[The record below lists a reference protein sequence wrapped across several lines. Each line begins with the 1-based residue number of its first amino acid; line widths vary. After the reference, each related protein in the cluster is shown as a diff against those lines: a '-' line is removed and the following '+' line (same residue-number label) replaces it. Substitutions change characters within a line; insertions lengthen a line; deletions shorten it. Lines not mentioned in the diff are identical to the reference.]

1 MNVRMV
7 KILIYLA
14 ILAVMGWGVKACSG
28 ETPKVEPTAVAV
40 LPPTTTPEPP
50 LPTPVPPTET
60 PVPPSP
66 TPAPPTDTPS
76 PTDTAVPATPT
87 PVPPQDTPTPEAE
100 VSAGSENCVA
110 CHTSQETLQALAVD
124 KTVESEATSGEG

>member
-14 ILAVMGWGVKACSG
+14 VLAVTGWGVKACSG
-28 ETPKVEPTAVAV
+28 ETPTVEPTAVAV

-50 LPTPVPPTET
+50 LPTSVPPTET

-66 TPAPPTDTPS
+66 TPAPPTDT
-76 PTDTAVPATPT
+76 AVPA
-87 PVPPQDTPTPEAE
+87 TPTPEAE

-110 CHTSQETLQALAVD
+110 CHTSQETLQALAED
-124 KTVESEATSGEG
+124 KTVKSEATSGEG

>member
-14 ILAVMGWGVKACSG
+14 ALAVMGWGIRACSS
-28 ETPKVEPTAVAV
+28 EAPTVEPTAVAV

-76 PTDTAVPATPT
+76 PTDTLVPASPT
-87 PVPPQDTPTPEAE
+87 PVPPKDTPTPEAE
-100 VSAGSENCVA
+100 VSVGSENCVA

-124 KTVESEATSGEG
+124 KTVTSEATSGEG